1 MNWSSAAGNLYT
13 RNGGSNQKYLQE
25 KLAFLEGR
33 ADCIVL
39 ASGVANITRV
49 GASRIGILP
58 TPLKTGYPLDGG
70 YTDAAP
76 ENPFEERLQPKQNMS
91 LFANGRQ
98 TNRR

>member
-13 RNGGSNQKYLQE
+13 RNGGSNQKDLQE

-76 ENPFEERLQPKQNMS
+76 KNPFEERLQPKQNMS

>member
-1 MNWSSAAGNLYT
+1 M
-13 RNGGSNQKYLQE
+13 
-25 KLAFLEGR
+25 AFLEGR

-49 GASRIGILP
+49 GASLIEILP
-58 TPLKTGYPLDGG
+58 TPLKTGYTFDGW

-91 LFANGRQ
+91 LFAKWTANQ
-98 TNRR
+98 